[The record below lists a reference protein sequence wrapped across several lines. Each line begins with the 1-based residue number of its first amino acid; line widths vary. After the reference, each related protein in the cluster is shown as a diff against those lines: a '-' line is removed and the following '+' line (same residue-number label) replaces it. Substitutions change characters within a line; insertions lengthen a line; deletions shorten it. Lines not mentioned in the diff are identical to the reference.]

1 MILVHAFG
9 AVGMACLLIAYYL
22 VSTGRLSP
30 QTVLYQGLNLVAGI
44 ILAVYAAILGAA
56 QAIRA
61 YGAEGMEASTKG
73 VTRWRSWSLRRRM
86 PT

>member
-44 ILAVYAAILGAA
+44 ILAVYAAILGAWVSMA
-56 QAIRA
+56 LNIFWAAIALRA
-61 YGAEGMEASTKG
+61 LITILQGTGRPAA
-73 VTRWRSWSLRRRM
+73 
-86 PT
+86 

>member
-30 QTVLYQGLNLVAGI
+30 QTVLYLVAGI
-44 ILAVYAAILGAA
+44 ILAVYAAILGAWVSMA
-56 QAIRA
+56 LNIFWAAIALRA
-61 YGAEGMEASTKG
+61 LITILQGTGRPAS
-73 VTRWRSWSLRRRM
+73 
-86 PT
+86 

>member
-44 ILAVYAAILGAA
+44 ILAVYAAILGAWVSMA
-56 QAIRA
+56 LNIFWAAIALRA
-61 YGAEGMEASTKG
+61 LITILQGTGRPAS
-73 VTRWRSWSLRRRM
+73 
-86 PT
+86 